1 MQTQEQDNEQ
11 VEQELVYNKEI
22 QIATASTRN
31 ASKWRNQTIKL
42 SEFVAKLLRTT
53 RTPETFQQYLQLPK
67 TEQDNIKD
75 VGGYVGGV
83 LKGGRRGKHDVAN
96 RHIITLDADFADTA
110 FIEKVKSRFSDLC
123 YTLSS
128 THKHANNN
136 YRLRLVIYPD
146 RPMLPDE
153 YLACARKLADK
164 IGMDYF
170 DDTTYDLNRLMY
182 WPSTS
187 SDGLFYAEHNDASF
201 VSVDKLLLEYGAS
214 EEWKDATIWPVSSR
228 ETTNLDRL
236 LKKQEDPLTKK
247 GIVGAVCRTFGIHEA
262 LQHHT
267 NDAYKQETR
276 DRYTF
281 VGGSTSKG
289 VIVYDERFAFSNH
302 GTDPARGVLCNAFD
316 IIRIHKFGHLDEKT
330 GDVAATKLPS
340 YAAMVDWAKEI
351 DNVKRELIK
360 VEQLEQSEIEELFDG
375 VVADISAET
384 EENEWFKQLQLAE
397 NGDIKPTF
405 VNAVLIVAN
414 DSNINK
420 QARYNEFAVQ
430 MENSKGE
437 LWSAPDSYRVR
448 MYVGRKYNVDFPE
461 SKIEQAI
468 EDLAH
473 KNKFHPVRDYL
484 LGLSWDFTER
494 VETLFV
500 DYLHAEDTKYCR
512 EAAKCFLVAAVR
524 RILQPGYKFD
534 NVPALG
540 GAQGIGKTTFIQML
554 AVKKEWAGE
563 LTSFDPKIAS
573 EETTGKWFIEM
584 GEMQVSTRSSI
595 EQEKSFISATSLK
608 VRQAYARYPIEIKR
622 QFVLMATTNE
632 EEYLKDSTGNRRWW
646 PIDSPLEYG
655 KTIDFEGLTN
665 NIDRI
670 WAEAVFLAQMGE
682 STLMSKE
689 ALQEATSKQESKME
703 ADEWE
708 GIINAW
714 LETEGA
720 KNRYDQTTD
729 DYFESAE
736 KETREIVCIVEV
748 WEDCLKMRTPPRPYD
763 RRRISKILSNNPAF
777 KKDKNMRFGKRFGV
791 QKSWTRDTPF

>member
-31 ASKWRNQTIKL
+31 ASKWRNQTINL
-42 SEFVAKLLRTT
+42 SEFVSKLLRTT

-96 RHIITLDADFADTA
+96 RHIITLDADFADAA
-110 FIEKVKSRFSDLC
+110 FIEKVKSRFSGLC

-187 SDGLFYAEHNDASF
+187 SDGLFYSEHNDAPF
-201 VSVDKLLLEYGAS
+201 VSVDKLLLEYGGL

-228 ETTNLDRL
+228 ETTNFDRL

-247 GIVGAVCRTFGIHEA
+247 GVVGAVCRTFGIHDA

-375 VVADISAET
+375 VVADVSVEAEET
-384 EENEWFKQLQLAE
+384 EWFKQLQLAE

-484 LGLSWDFTER
+484 LSLSWDFAER
-494 VETLFV
+494 AETLFI
-500 DYLHAEDTKYCR
+500 DYLQAEDTRYCR

-554 AVKKEWAGE
+554 AVRKEWAGE

-665 NIDRI
+665 NIDQI

-714 LETEGA
+714 LETEGD

-736 KETREIVCIVEV
+736 KETREIVCVVEV
-748 WEDCLKMRTPPRPYD
+748 WEDCLKMHTPPRPYD
-763 RRRISKILSNNPAF
+763 RRRIGKILSNNPVF
-777 KKDKNMRFGKRFGV
+777 KKDKNIRFGKRFGV
-791 QKSWTRDTPF
+791 QKAWTRDTPF